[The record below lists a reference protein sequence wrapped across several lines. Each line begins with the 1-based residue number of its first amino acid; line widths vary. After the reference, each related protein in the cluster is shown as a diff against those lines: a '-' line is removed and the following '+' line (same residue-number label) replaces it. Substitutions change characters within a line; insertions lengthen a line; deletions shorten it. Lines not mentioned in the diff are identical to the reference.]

1 MTGWLSKVLSSARV
15 TVRGQRATDIKTDP
29 GGAFRTARQFQPSGD
44 DSLPLPGDYAY
55 EVPVDGA
62 GRSAAIGYQD
72 NATPKSSS
80 GEKRIY
86 SRSGAGELVAEVYL
100 QGDGSILV
108 QKVGGPSITLSG
120 ASLVKIDGDLEVTGN
135 IDADGDITSG
145 GEVAD
150 LTGNIT
156 TVRTQYNAH
165 NHGASPG
172 NPPTVPMT

>member
-29 GGAFRTARQFQPSGD
+29 GGALRTARQFQPSGD
-44 DSLPLPGDYAY
+44 DSLPLQGDYAC
-55 EVPVDGA
+55 EVSVNGA
-62 GRSAAIGYQD
+62 GRSVAVGYQD
-72 NATPKSSS
+72 NVAPVAGA

-86 SRSGAGELVAEVYL
+86 SRSGAGALVAEIYL
-100 QGDGSILV
+100 QNDGSILI
-108 QKVGGPSITLSG
+108 QKAGGPSVTLSG
-120 ASLVKIDGDLEVTGN
+120 ASLVKIAGDLEVTGT
-135 IDADGDITSG
+135 IDAEGNITSG

-165 NHGASPG
+165 NHGALPS